1 MYTKSQ
7 FNRLLKT
14 RKHWTGKQLGRLIL
28 QTGMETL
35 NGKPP
40 VTTTETITPLV
51 NQLTSDKDI
60 ADYTMYANIYSGMT
74 SAWNFVEAV
83 GNEAIANLT
92 YIRSIIS
99 RLKDSSSAELT
110 NRQRPVMITHAEYQK
125 YKDEYNKTWKEH
137 KEYVLNRKI
146 TLGELLTDAIA
157 GSKEDD
163 SDIHIYGPNA
173 TKVINQYKNK
183 FFSKEDIS
191 LLRDFM
197 QEHHFAYKDDSEED
211 WEADSLIGEFKAL
224 KNYMFP
230 EYFEYIDQD
239 TKAFLITYY
248 LKKSRPVGQKE
259 FDKYAKQALKKYI
272 DLVESKQLELIYSSN
287 FTFDKALLKV
297 LKEYPFKF
305 MKHYDEWLKE
315 LRNTVPYVPDKL
327 SYADLLFTNKETSG
341 LSIEFWQYTNR
352 GHDNPDTR
360 YDKFIQ
366 DHFMEFMKASKK
378 DLIQKY
384 PKMSNKLDK
393 VTNSTSFIIPQFTY
407 QTLATAGFKVFQD
420 LTSDETISKDIRFLD
435 MFPENRRK
443 QARFAGY
450 AIYHSD
456 ASTPDL
462 QQKRTTHLDKI
473 LGDDWLSA
481 IQHYDILNFI
491 PDTFKYNE
499 KKLREAFD
507 SLTYYM
513 KVQTTYEDYFKGL
526 ARIMDDTSFR
536 KFNRTTA
543 YSSFLT
549 NVEGY
554 KKDILSL
561 LDYLSQIIDG
571 HEAKT
576 KTLNTI
582 KSYLP
587 MVQTTYPNYKHKTI
601 KELAE
606 LIEQSY
612 RTPMPVSV
620 MNIFNTISEEAD

>member
-35 NGKPP
+35 NGKTP

-99 RLKDSSSAELT
+99 RLKDFSSAELT
-110 NRQRPVMITHAEYQK
+110 NRQRPVMITQAEYQK

-137 KEYVLNRKI
+137 KEYVLNIKI

-197 QEHHFAYKDDSEED
+197 QEHHFAYKGDSEED

-287 FTFDKALLKV
+287 LTFDKALLKV

-305 MKHYDEWLKE
+305 MKHHDEWLKE
-315 LRNTVPYVPDKL
+315 FRNTVPYVPDKL
-327 SYADLLFTNKETSG
+327 SYADLLFTNKETSR

-384 PKMSNKLDK
+384 PKMSNELDK

-420 LTSDETISKDIRFLD
+420 LTSDETINEDIRFLD

-513 KVQTTYEDYFKGL
+513 KVQATYEDYFKGL

-561 LDYLSQIIDG
+561 LGYLSQIIDG
-571 HEAKT
+571 HEAKA

-582 KSYLP
+582 KSSLP
-587 MVQTTYPNYKHKTI
+587 MVQTTYSNYKHKTI

-612 RTPMPVSV
+612 RTPMPISV